1 MFGRNAKGRSAR
13 PSRSEA
19 ATRLE
24 EQTPAAPTT
33 LLAIVGQQSRV
44 EGKFEVADSI
54 EIECEIGGELT
65 VGGRLVIGEQGA
77 VTADVHTVDAHTVDA
92 VIRGRY
98 DGNMVATGNVEITA
112 TGRVSGNIETDSL
125 VISQGG
131 FFNGTVAKIR
141 EQDAHAGPRPVHL
154 VEDKRL
160 GAQK

>member
-1 MFGRNAKGRSAR
+1 VTG
-13 PSRSEA
+13 
-19 ATRLE
+19 TR
-24 EQTPAAPTT
+24 T
-33 LLAIVGQQSRV
+33 
-44 EGKFEVADSI
+44 ADSI

-65 VGGRLVIGEQGA
+65 VGGRLVIGEHGV
-77 VTADVHTVDAHTVDA
+77 VTADVHTVDA
-92 VIRGRY
+92 VIKGRY

-131 FFNGTVAKIR
+131 FFNGNVAKIR
-141 EQDAHAGPRPVHL
+141 EHDVHSGPRPVHL

>member
-19 ATRLE
+19 AARLE
-24 EQTPAAPTT
+24 EPTPTAPTT

-54 EIECEIGGELT
+54 EIECENGGELT
-65 VGGRLVIGEQGA
+65 VGGRLVIGEQG
-77 VTADVHTVDAHTVDA
+77 VVSADVHTVDA

-98 DGNMVATGNVEITA
+98 DGNMVATGNVEIA
-112 TGRVSGNIETDSL
+112 AAGRVSGNIETDSL

>member
-1 MFGRNAKGRSAR
+1 MFGRNAAKARSPRPSKSDPVAR
-13 PSRSEA
+13 PEA
-19 ATRLE
+19 P
-24 EQTPAAPTT
+24 TPAPPTT

-44 EGKFEVADSI
+44 EGKFDVADSI

-65 VGGRLVIGEQGA
+65 VGGRLVIGEHGV
-77 VTADVHTVDAHTVDA
+77 VTADVHTVDA
-92 VIRGRY
+92 VIKGRY

-131 FFNGTVAKIR
+131 FFNGNVAKIR
-141 EQDAHAGPRPVHL
+141 EHDVHSGPRPVHL

>member
-1 MFGRNAKGRSAR
+1 MFGRNGAKGRSTR
-13 PSRSEA
+13 QSRSEA
-19 ATRLE
+19 VARPE
-24 EQTPAAPTT
+24 EPPPAAPTT

-65 VGGRLVIGEQGA
+65 VGGRLVIGEHGV
-77 VTADVHTVDAHTVDA
+77 VTADVHTVDAL
-92 VIRGRY
+92 IKGRY

>member
-1 MFGRNAKGRSAR
+1 MFGRNGAKGRSAR
-13 PSRSEA
+13 PSKSEA
-19 ATRLE
+19 AARPDE
-24 EQTPAAPTT
+24 PTPAAPTT
-33 LLAIVGQQSRV
+33 LLGIVGQQSRV

-65 VGGRLVIGEQGA
+65 VGARLVIGEHGV
-77 VTADVHTVDAHTVDA
+77 VTADVHTVDA
-92 VIRGRY
+92 VIKGRY

-131 FFNGTVAKIR
+131 FFNGNVAKIR
-141 EQDAHAGPRPVHL
+141 EHDAHSGPRPVHL

>member
-24 EQTPAAPTT
+24 EPTPAAT

-54 EIECEIGGELT
+54 EIECEIDGELT
-65 VGGRLVIGEQGA
+65 VGGRPVIGEQGV
-77 VTADVHTVDAHTVDA
+77 VTADVHTVGA

-125 VISQGG
+125 
-131 FFNGTVAKIR
+131 
-141 EQDAHAGPRPVHL
+141 
-154 VEDKRL
+154 
-160 GAQK
+160 

>member
-54 EIECEIGGELT
+54 EIECENGGELT
-65 VGGRLVIGEQGA
+65 VGGRLVIGEQG
-77 VTADVHTVDAHTVDA
+77 VVSADVHTVDA

-98 DGNMVATGNVEITA
+98 DGNMVATGNVEIA
-112 TGRVSGNIETDSL
+112 AAGRVSGNIETDSL

-141 EQDAHAGPRPVHL
+141 EQDAHAGLRPVHL

>member
-65 VGGRLVIGEQGA
+65 VGGRLVIGEQG
-77 VTADVHTVDAHTVDA
+77 VVSADVHTVDA

-98 DGNMVATGNVEITA
+98 DGNMVATGNVEIA
-112 TGRVSGNIETDSL
+112 AAGRVSGNIETDSL